1 MQSSTFHSL
10 SSDVRNSCFDTTFH
24 MTLLSPDQINLLPS
38 LLLPLC
44 TAEDFP
50 EEESENL
57 PTELQLLPD
66 THKREESNSIIC
78 AHLETLLLLTT
89 TFPGRD
95 LMRKSNVY
103 VVIRRLH
110 EEVEDEDVRGL
121 VERLV
126 NVLMREEEKI
136 QEVLDEKLPEIED
149 DEIMEVA

>member
-1 MQSSTFHSL
+1 MQSSTFDSL
-10 SSDVRNSCFDTTFH
+10 SSDVRNSCFDTAFH
-24 MTLLSPDQINLLPS
+24 RTLLSPDQINLLPS

-50 EEESENL
+50 EEDSENL

-78 AHLETLLLLTT
+78 AHLETLLLLTA
-89 TFPGRD
+89 TFSGRD

-103 VVIRRLH
+103 IVIRRLH

-126 NVLMREEEKI
+126 NVLMRQEEKI
-136 QEVLDEKLPEIED
+136 QEVADEKLPETEN